1 VLSPQASDS
10 LIPFMAARDLPPG
23 IFDPDALLRRD
34 QAASMV
40 TRLLDRL
47 VQHALLAQG

>member
-10 LIPFMAARDLPPG
+10 LITFMAARDLPPG
-23 IFDPDALLRRD
+23 MFDPDALLRRD

-47 VQHALLAQG
+47 VQHTLLDEG

>member
-1 VLSPQASDS
+1 MLSPDTSGS
-10 LIPFMAARDLPPG
+10 LVPLMGAHDLPPG
-23 IFDPDALLRRD
+23 NFDPDALLRRD

-47 VQHALLAQG
+47 VQHALLDQG